1 MMHKTTA
8 KIAPPMNIRVD
19 MVSDKPKMIES
30 SSSACCSSISSSL
43 TSVTAAAAA
52 VSDSSFAFPSD
63 SGFKTSPIY
72 FRISVMSMLDE
83 EFS

>member
-8 KIAPPMNIRVD
+8 KIAPPMNVRVD

-30 SSSACCSSISSSL
+30 SSSSACCNSISSSL
-43 TSVTAAAAA
+43 TPSSAAA

-63 SGFKTSPIY
+63 SGFKTSSIY
-72 FRISVMSMLDE
+72 FRISVIIMLV
-83 EFS
+83 